1 MVNLVDYPWSGTNF
15 ELIIQMMSSFS
26 IHCKAI
32 LFDLDGTLIDSA
44 ARIRRLWQTWGER
57 RGIEPE
63 SIFQVM
69 HGRRA
74 GEIIQM
80 FKPHL
85 NVENEVR
92 DVESDEVADMHD
104 VQPYAGALELL
115 NSLSPEQWAIVTS
128 GSRQVTEARLRHVKL
143 SIPSV
148 FITSENVQV
157 GKPAPDGYLL
167 AAEQLQVEP
176 MDCVVI
182 EDSPAGVKAGKAAGT
197 HVIAVTSTHTRD
209 ELQEAD
215 SIIQQLADLK
225 LSRLDREIILRYE
238 P

>member
-1 MVNLVDYPWSGTNF
+1 
-15 ELIIQMMSSFS
+15 MSNFS

-74 GEIIQM
+74 GEIIQV
-80 FKPHL
+80 FTPHF
-85 NVENEVR
+85 NIENEVR
-92 DVESDEVADMHD
+92 DVESDEVSDMHD
-104 VQPYAGALELL
+104 VQAYAGALELL
-115 NSLSPEQWAIVTS
+115 NSLLTEQWAIVTS
-128 GSRQVTEARLRHVKL
+128 GSRQVTEARVRHVKL
-143 SIPSV
+143 PIPSV
-148 FITSENVQV
+148 FITSENVKV

-167 AAEQLQVEP
+167 AAQQLNVQPTE
-176 MDCVVI
+176 CAVI
-182 EDSPAGVKAGKAAGT
+182 EDSPAGVKAGKAAGMQVVA
-197 HVIAVTSTHTRD
+197 VISTHARA

-215 SIIQQLADLK
+215 WIVRQLADIK
-225 LSRLDREIILRYE
+225 LSRRNNEIILRHE

>member
-1 MVNLVDYPWSGTNF
+1 MVDYPWGGFSF
-15 ELIIQMMSSFS
+15 ELIIQVMSSSS

-44 ARIRRLWQTWGER
+44 ARIKRLWQTWGER

-80 FKPHL
+80 FTPHL
-85 NVENEVR
+85 NVQNEVR
-92 DVESDEVADMHD
+92 DVESDEVSDMHD
-104 VQPYAGALELL
+104 VQSYVGALELL
-115 NSLSPEQWAIVTS
+115 TSLSTEQWAIVTS

-143 SIPSV
+143 PIPSV
-148 FITSENVQV
+148 FITGENVKV

-167 AAEQLQVEP
+167 AAERLHVQP
-176 MDCVVI
+176 MECVVI
-182 EDSPAGVKAGKAAGT
+182 EDSPAGVKAGKAAGM
-197 HVIAVTSTHTRD
+197 HVMAVMSTHTRGQ
-209 ELQEAD
+209 LQEAD
-215 SIIQQLADLK
+215 GIIQQLADLRF
-225 LSRLDREIILRYE
+225 SRRNDGITIHDAL
-238 P
+238 

>member
-1 MVNLVDYPWSGTNF
+1 MVNYPWSGFNF
-15 ELIIQMMSSFS
+15 ELIIQVMSSFS
-26 IHCKAI
+26 FHCKAI

-80 FKPHL
+80 FTPHL
-85 NVENEVR
+85 NVDNEVQ
-92 DVESDEVADMHD
+92 DVESDEVSDMHD
-104 VQPYAGALELL
+104 VQAYEGALEIL
-115 NSLSPEQWAIVTS
+115 NSLSKEQWAIVTS

-143 SIPSV
+143 PIPSV
-148 FITSENVQV
+148 FITSENVKV

-167 AAEQLQVEP
+167 AAQQLHVPP
-176 MDCVVI
+176 MECVII
-182 EDSPAGVKAGKAAGT
+182 EDAPAGVKAGKAAGM
-197 HVIAVTSTHTRD
+197 HVIAIVSTHTRG

-215 SIIQQLADLK
+215 MILQQLADLK
-225 LSRLDREIILRYE
+225 LSKRNDGITIHAAL
-238 P
+238 

>member
-1 MVNLVDYPWSGTNF
+1 MVNYPWSGSNF
-15 ELIIQMMSSFS
+15 ELIIQVMSSFS
-26 IHCKAI
+26 IQCKAI

-80 FKPHL
+80 FTPHL
-85 NVENEVR
+85 NVDNEVQ
-92 DVESDEVADMHD
+92 DVESDEVSDMHD
-104 VQPYAGALELL
+104 VQAYEGALEIL
-115 NSLSPEQWAIVTS
+115 NSLSKEQWAIVTS

-143 SIPSV
+143 PIPFV
-148 FITSENVQV
+148 FITSENVKV

-167 AAEQLQVEP
+167 AAQQLHVQP
-176 MDCVVI
+176 MECVVI
-182 EDSPAGVKAGKAAGT
+182 EDAPAGVKAGKAAGM
-197 HVIAVTSTHTRD
+197 HVIAIVSTHTRS

-215 SIIQQLADLK
+215 MIIQQLADLRF
-225 LSRLDREIILRYE
+225 SRPNDGITIHDAL
-238 P
+238 

>member
-1 MVNLVDYPWSGTNF
+1 MFALGSRSINKFASTTQAVSNNV
-15 ELIIQMMSSFS
+15 S

-44 ARIRRLWQTWGER
+44 SRIRRLWQTWGER

-80 FKPHL
+80 FTPHL

-92 DVESDEVADMHD
+92 DVESDEVSDMHE

-115 NSLSPEQWAIVTS
+115 NSLSTEQWAIVTS

-143 SIPSV
+143 PIPSV
-148 FITSENVQV
+148 FITSENVKV

-167 AAEQLQVEP
+167 AAEQLHVRAME
-176 MDCVVI
+176 CGVI
-182 EDSPAGVKAGKAAGT
+182 EDALAGVKAGKAAGMR
-197 HVIAVTSTHTRD
+197 VIAVMSTHTRG

-215 SIIQQLADLK
+215 IIIQQLADLK
-225 LSRLDREIILRYE
+225 LSRQDNRITIYDAL
-238 P
+238 

>member
-1 MVNLVDYPWSGTNF
+1 MVDYPWGGFSF
-15 ELIIQMMSSFS
+15 ELIIQVMSSSS

-44 ARIRRLWQTWGER
+44 ARIKRLWQTWGER

-80 FKPHL
+80 FTPHL
-85 NVENEVR
+85 NVQNEVR
-92 DVESDEVADMHD
+92 DVESDEVSDMHD
-104 VQPYAGALELL
+104 VQSYVGALELL
-115 NSLSPEQWAIVTS
+115 TSLSTEQWAIVTS

-143 SIPSV
+143 PIPSV
-148 FITSENVQV
+148 FITGENVKV

-167 AAEQLQVEP
+167 AAERLHVQP
-176 MDCVVI
+176 MECVVI
-182 EDSPAGVKAGKAAGT
+182 EDSPAGVKAGKAAGM
-197 HVIAVTSTHTRD
+197 HVIAVMSTHTRGQ
-209 ELQEAD
+209 LQEAD
-215 SIIQQLADLK
+215 GIIQQLADLRF
-225 LSRLDREIILRYE
+225 SRRNDGITIHDAL
-238 P
+238 